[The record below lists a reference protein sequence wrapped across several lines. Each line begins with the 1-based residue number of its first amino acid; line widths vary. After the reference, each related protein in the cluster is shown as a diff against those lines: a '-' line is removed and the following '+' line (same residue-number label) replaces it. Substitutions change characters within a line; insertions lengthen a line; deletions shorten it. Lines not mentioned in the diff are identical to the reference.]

1 LKNLPKN
8 REGVFMMPKK
18 KFLLLSLMFTV
29 FILSA
34 PVMNAGVEAQEVNK
48 GERSY
53 IERGMGYFNKGYY
66 DEIPKGKAL
75 EASQSLDR
83 AIEEF
88 KQAILVNKDSVQAH
102 RNLAR
107 AYYVQKRY
115 LEAALQ
121 YRKVTDLNPSDINTY
136 VLTALAY
143 TRVQKFAEAIEQL
156 KTARTFTSDETVI
169 QKLDD
174 YIHKI
179 EEEKRPR

>member
-1 LKNLPKN
+1 MLKK
-8 REGVFMMPKK
+8 RCVVSKWVFAV
-18 KFLLLSLMFTV
+18 FLFPALALYSV
-29 FILSA
+29 
-34 PVMNAGVEAQEVNK
+34 AGAQEVRK
-48 GERSY
+48 DAGYY

-121 YRKVTDLNPSDINTY
+121 YRKVTGLNPSDINTY

-179 EEEKRPR
+179 EEEKRSR